1 MTSSLLEHTI
11 SASMDNVGCESGSVH
26 VRSED
31 NGTSQ
36 CNEVMVSENE
46 INVLLFNQW
55 QDR

>member
-11 SASMDNVGCESGSVH
+11 SASMDNAGCESDSVH

-36 CNEVMVSENE
+36 CNERNGVGKLNRCFT
-46 INVLLFNQW
+46 I
-55 QDR
+55 

>member
-1 MTSSLLEHTI
+1 MISSLLEHTI
-11 SASMDNVGCESGSVH
+11 SASMDNAGCESDSVH

-36 CNEVMVSENE
+36 CNE
-46 INVLLFNQW
+46 IDALLFNQW

>member
-1 MTSSLLEHTI
+1 MISSLLEHTI
-11 SASMDNVGCESGSVH
+11 SASMDNAGCESDSVH

-36 CNEVMVSENE
+36 CNE
-46 INVLLFNQW
+46 IDVLLFNQW